1 MSGRYWISFYPG
13 LALLITIMSINLVAD
28 RLRDILNPRHGK

>member
-13 LALLITIMSINLVAD
+13 LALLLTILSINLVAD
-28 RLRDILNPRHGK
+28 RLRDILNPRLRR